1 VTTSLVSITIDSE
14 GKLRMGN
21 KGADRGGL
29 SGTRSSSSSANVD
42 IRLGG
47 VCPPGDRIGE
57 LPVVISESIENRE
70 MGLGLPKLSRLN
82 RSGRGG
88 VGLTAAAGARVV
100 GTEFDVTGTGGSV
113 N

>member
-29 SGTRSSSSSANVD
+29 SWARSSSSSANVD

-57 LPVVISESIENRE
+57 LPVVISESIENLDI
-70 MGLGLPKLSRLN
+70 GLGFPKLSRLN

-88 VGLTAAAGARVV
+88 VGLTAAAGAKVV